1 MRDTQLLL
9 DGLVLTGVGIGFVF
23 VFLTL
28 LVASMTLMS
37 LLLRRIQ
44 PATDLAS
51 ATDLA
56 HGATPKHAS
65 PLDDAELVAVISSAV
80 HRYRHHKRG

>member
-28 LVASMTLMS
+28 LVSSMTLMS
-37 LLLRRIQ
+37 LLLRRMQ
-44 PATDLAS
+44 PATDLAP
-51 ATDLA
+51 AT
-56 HGATPKHAS
+56 TPKPVA
-65 PLDDAELVAVISSAV
+65 PQNDAELVAVISTAV
-80 HRYRHHKRG
+80 HRYRRHKRS

>member
-9 DGLVLTGVGIGFVF
+9 DGLVLTGVGMGFVF

-37 LLLRRIQ
+37 LLLRRMQ
-44 PATDLAS
+44 PATEKVPA
-51 ATDLA
+51 AA
-56 HGATPKHAS
+56 PKPTS
-65 PLDDAELVAVISSAV
+65 PRDDAELVAVISTAV

>member
-37 LLLRRIQ
+37 LLLRR
-44 PATDLAS
+44 LAS
-51 ATDLA
+51 DPLPLV
-56 HGATPKHAS
+56 TPKPAS
-65 PLDDAELVAVISSAV
+65 PLSDTELVAVISTAV
-80 HRYRHHKRG
+80 HRYRRHKRR

>member
-23 VFLTL
+23 AFLTL

-37 LLLRRIQ
+37 LLLRRF
-44 PATDLAS
+44 AS
-51 ATDLA
+51 DPLPLT
-56 HGATPKHAS
+56 TPKPAS
-65 PLDDAELVAVISSAV
+65 PLGDTELVAVISTAV
-80 HRYRHHKRG
+80 HRYRRHKRS

>member
-37 LLLRRIQ
+37 LLLRRS
-44 PATDLAS
+44 AS
-51 ATDLA
+51 DPLPVI
-56 HGATPKHAS
+56 TPKPAS
-65 PLDDAELVAVISSAV
+65 PLSDAELVAVIGIAV
-80 HRYRHHKRG
+80 HRYRRHKRS

>member
-37 LLLRRIQ
+37 LLLRRS
-44 PATDLAS
+44 AS
-51 ATDLA
+51 EPLPLT
-56 HGATPKHAS
+56 TPKPAS
-65 PLDDAELVAVISSAV
+65 PLSDPELVAVISTAV
-80 HRYRHHKRG
+80 HRYRRHKRS

>member
-9 DGLVLTGVGIGFVF
+9 DGLVLTGVGMGFVF
-23 VFLTL
+23 VFLAL

-37 LLLRRIQ
+37 LLLRRMQ
-44 PATDLAS
+44 PATGLLP
-51 ATDLA
+51 ATAPTKPSSL
-56 HGATPKHAS
+56 P
-65 PLDDAELVAVISSAV
+65 DDAELVAVISTAV

>member
-1 MRDTQLLL
+1 MRDAQLLL

-37 LLLRRIQ
+37 LLLRRL
-44 PATDLAS
+44 PS
-51 ATDLA
+51 AADPLPVT
-56 HGATPKHAS
+56 TPKPAS
-65 PLDDAELVAVISSAV
+65 PLDDAELVAVISTAV
-80 HRYRHHKRG
+80 HRYRRHKR